1 MARQLRIEYPGAF
14 YHVTSRGNERKAV
27 FKSRRDREKFL
38 EYLESASE
46 RYRAVVHV
54 YCLMDNHYHLLIE
67 TPGGN
72 LSQIMQ
78 HINGAYTTYFN
89 IKRRR
94 SGHLFQGRYKS
105 ILIQADVYAQQL
117 SRYIHLNPVRAQMVE
132 MPEEHEWSSYRY
144 FAVEEDKPT
153 WLSTEF
159 ILGYFGEKYSIA
171 QKNYERFVTSLIGKE
186 YRDPLSDTS
195 CSVILG
201 IPDFVKEIRDQFL
214 GKEKQDRNLPSLEE
228 QVDQPSMKAIARSV
242 DRAMKEDVGLARQMA
257 LYLCH
262 RYTGLKLRDIGNH
275 FDIGESAVSVNSK
288 RFSEKLRKNR
298 KLRKATELLKKEL
311 DLFKGIGV
319 RATHLTWSTMP

>member
-46 RYRAVVHV
+46 RYGAVIHI

-89 IKRRR
+89 VKRKR

-105 ILIQADVYAQQL
+105 ILIQADVYAQEL
-117 SRYIHLNPVRAQMVE
+117 SRYIHLNPVRAGMVE
-132 MPEEHEWSSYRY
+132 MPEEHEWSSYLY
-144 FAVEEDKPT
+144 YAVEEEKPT
-153 WLSTEF
+153 WLSTDF
-159 ILGYFGEKYSIA
+159 VLGYFGEKCSIA
-171 QKNYERFVTSLIGKE
+171 QRRYRRFVTSLIGKE
-186 YRDPLSDTS
+186 YRNPLSGTS

-214 GKEKQDRNLPSLEE
+214 GKEKQDRNLPSLKEP
-228 QVDQPSMKAIARSV
+228 VDRPSMEEIARSV
-242 DRAMKEDVGLARQMA
+242 DHVMKEDVALARQMA
-257 LYLCH
+257 IHLCH
-262 RYTGLKLRDIGNH
+262 RYTGLKLREIGNH
-275 FDIGESAVSVNSK
+275 FDIGESAVSVNSR
-288 RFSEKLRKNR
+288 RFAEKLKKSR
-298 KLRKATELLKKEL
+298 KLRKATGLLKKEL
-311 DLFKGIGV
+311 DLLGV
-319 RATHLTWSTMP
+319 